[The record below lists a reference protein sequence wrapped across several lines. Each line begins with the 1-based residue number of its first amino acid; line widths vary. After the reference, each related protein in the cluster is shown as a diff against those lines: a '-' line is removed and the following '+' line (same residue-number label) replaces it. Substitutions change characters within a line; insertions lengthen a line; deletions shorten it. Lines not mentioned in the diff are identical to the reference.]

1 MLFARRIGTVAMIS
15 VGLVL
20 MGAVGFAISENT
32 SLWFAFRWALDTAAT
47 EGDFRQPH
55 TLGGELVQIALI
67 VVGVGTLFYAL
78 ATIAEFFAAGH
89 LADLLAGRRTQNMID
104 SLTDHH
110 IVCGFG
116 RVGRQVARDLQ
127 AAHAPAVVIDTDFEN
142 RHGAE
147 ALGIH
152 FIEGDASDEAVLM
165 QAGIARARSIVA
177 CSDSDAVNVFITLT
191 ARELRSRPAPHHG

>member
-1 MLFARRIGTVAMIS
+1 MSASQRRPPDARHDQLMLFARRIGKVALVS

-20 MGAVGFAISENT
+20 LGALGLSLSENA
-32 SLWFAFRWALDTAAT
+32 SYWFSFRWALDTAAT
-47 EGDFRQPH
+47 EGNFSSPH
-55 TLGGELVQIALI
+55 TLAGQIVQIALI
-67 VVGVGTLFYAL
+67 IVGVGTLFYAL

-116 RVGRQVARDLQ
+116 RVGRQVAMDLQ
-127 AAHAPAVVIDTDFEN
+127 AANAPAVVIDMDFEN

-147 ALGIH
+147 GLGIH
-152 FIEGDASDEAVLM
+152 FIEGDASDEAVLL

-177 CSDSDAVNVFITLT
+177 CSD
-191 ARELRSRPAPHHG
+191 